1 MRNRKLF
8 STVMAT
14 TLAVTTMAMPVMA
27 ADGEVDVNLTTK
39 KAVMRVQVPTS
50 MAVEIDQYAID
61 EAGCQI
67 ACVDEFDMKNLS
79 EMAVKV
85 VVDST
90 VTLKSGVTLASG
102 KEAASGS
109 ASGDVAWLAVAAQTS
124 GDVYDDKN
132 TTDVE
137 TCGTLS
143 ELNANVTTFSQSSAT
158 EGKAEQTFYLAKGNG
173 TPSYKMVTSG
183 DAAKVK
189 FARFYELTGE
199 MASGDAVREKVKES
213 DVYVASGDV
222 ITKYEKGATITTF
235 ADGTHKGY
243 VISGDATD
251 ATGNGKYMYGEMANA
266 DGKGEAAFRYVGNLS
281 EVNGEQWS
289 KEKIQGIHIAYD
301 ITGVTADTYT
311 EAEKQCTYGL
321 YKEKPADIAPS
332 LASAASVQVASGT
345 PVTIKLDL
353 GAGSKKANQA
363 ISMIWKETNINIG
376 TDPNVS
382 YDVENAV
389 ITINDTAI
397 NNLLAD
403 ESNFPVTLEI
413 TFDDSENTKVEVTL
427 TK

>member
-199 MASGDAVREKVKES
+199 MPSGDAVREKVKES

-222 ITKYEKGATITTF
+222 ITKYEKGETITTF

-311 EAEKQCTYGL
+311 EAEERCTYGL
-321 YKEKPADIAPS
+321 YAAVTGPQVSVSADGVVSIKNLDGS
-332 LASAASVQVASGT
+332 LYSSMTVNDGTTEDYPIPNDNTEGTWVWDDDAADTLKTFTFNSAWSGST
-345 PVTIKLDL
+345 VTVTITLTD
-353 GAGSKKANQA
+353 
-363 ISMIWKETNINIG
+363 G
-376 TDPNVS
+376 T
-382 YDVENAV
+382 
-389 ITINDTAI
+389 
-397 NNLLAD
+397 
-403 ESNFPVTLEI
+403 EI
-413 TFDDSENTKVEVTL
+413 TSNSVTIS
-427 TK
+427 

>member
-109 ASGDVAWLAVAAQTS
+109 ASGDVAWLAIAAQTS
-124 GDVYDDKN
+124 GDVYDDKS

-143 ELNANVTTFSQSSAT
+143 ELNANVTTFSQTSAT
-158 EGKAEQTFYLAKGNG
+158 EGKAEQTFYLAKGSG
-173 TPSYKMVTSG
+173 AASYKMVTSG

-189 FARFYELTGE
+189 FARFYELGGE
-199 MASGDAVREKVKES
+199 MNTEADVKEKLKES
-213 DVYVASGDV
+213 DVYVASGDA
-222 ITKYEKGATITTF
+222 ITKYEKGTETITF
-235 ADGTHKGY
+235 AATDKGY

-301 ITGVTADTYT
+301 ITGVTADTYA

-321 YKEKPADIAPS
+321 YAAGPQVSVNADGVVSIKNLDGSLYSSMTVNDGTGDFAIPNDNKEGTWEWDDDDAATLKTFTFN
-332 LASAASVQVASGT
+332 SAWSGST
-345 PVTIKLDL
+345 VTVTI
-353 GAGSKKANQA
+353 
-363 ISMIWKETNINIG
+363 
-376 TDPNVS
+376 
-382 YDVENAV
+382 
-389 ITINDTAI
+389 
-397 NNLLAD
+397 
-403 ESNFPVTLEI
+403 
-413 TFDDSENTKVEVTL
+413 TL
-427 TK
+427 TDGTKITSNSVTIS

>member
-199 MASGDAVREKVKES
+199 MASGDAVKEKLKES
-213 DVYVASGDV
+213 DVYVASGDA
-222 ITKYEKGATITTF
+222 ITKYEKGTEDTSVTF
-235 ADGTHKGY
+235 TDGTHKGY
-243 VISGDATD
+243 VISGDAVD

-301 ITGVTADTYT
+301 ISGVTADTYT
-311 EAEKQCTYGL
+311 EAEESCTYGL
-321 YKEKPADIAPS
+321 YQGVQGPKISLSSTGYITITGLTAEKNYKSLDVDYDDGNIAVGDGTVWNTENYD
-332 LASAASVQVASGT
+332 ASEGG
-345 PVTIKLDL
+345 DL
-353 GAGSKKANQA
+353 GIQLSDE
-363 ISMIWKETNINIG
+363 WKTWLSG
-376 TDPNVS
+376 QT
-382 YDVENAV
+382 
-389 ITINDTAI
+389 ITV
-397 NNLLAD
+397 
-403 ESNFPVTLEI
+403 NF
-413 TFDDSENTKVEVTL
+413 TL
-427 TK
+427 TDNSKISATATLD